1 MAVTWTFRCS
11 VWVMLSGFVTA
22 YAANYCWASDVSWM
36 IKTAICIFAGW
47 CGLSTIVALHI
58 STLRCSESH
67 TLATLL
73 IQYLMNQIPS
83 LMASSVYSGIKKVW
97 QRPMEEQEK
106 FLMKLLA
113 RDAKTEYG
121 MTHGFSDIKS
131 LQEFREKHPL
141 TKYEHYR
148 DYFTRLADG
157 EKNVC
162 VAATLERFGT
172 SSGTTGK
179 GKLIPMVRP
188 TEFTKV
194 SMAITSKL
202 SSVSP
207 VQKMYSLYCKP
218 VVKMTK
224 SGVRIAPVMFV
235 PEGKIMSLL
244 VSATQNTPPS
254 GFQISTDFEATYV
267 QTLFALTDKNIGQ
280 INAPFASQVY
290 RGLKMLE
297 DEQEMFLEDLT
308 LGRVNPKIQLDEGIR
323 RSLDAAL
330 TADPARADE
339 LRREFSKGFVGIVG
353 RIWPHLSHVAG
364 IDVSGFMKKLDARY
378 TKGTRLHSPAYSC
391 TEGFIGVNAWVDK
404 TPQQYTLLPNEMVVE
419 FIPEHLSAEETP
431 LTLLMDEVEVGKR
444 YEIAITSISGFY
456 RYRLGDVVEVVD
468 FIERCPV
475 VAVMYRTGELL
486 NLRSEKINV
495 LVVNKA
501 IQESLEGWDGATLV
515 EWACAESPLMH
526 DDKNDGEYDM
536 YYLLFVEL
544 ESEKEIRL
552 SADQMSM
559 FDKSL
564 RKQHEFYEQYR
575 KVGTICE
582 ARVVVLRPGSFN
594 KLQEHIIAT
603 STASYNQ
610 FKMPKKLRTKA
621 MLDLMLECAVVENT

>member
-162 VAATLERFGT
+162 VAEEIHRFGT
-172 SSGTTGK
+172 TSGTTGK
-179 GKLIPMVRP
+179 SKVIPSKALSGVSNFVSFPRRL
-188 TEFTKV
+188 TK
-194 SMAITSKL
+194 I
-202 SSVSP
+202 SP
-207 VQKMYSLYCKP
+207 VQKSAILYCKP
-218 VVKMTK
+218 AMKFTAT
-224 SGVRIAPVMFV
+224 GLPIV
-235 PEGKIMSLL
+235 PFFFTSEDDRRFTNVTVNSPF
-244 VSATQNTPPS
+244 SA
-254 GFQISTDFEATYV
+254 FQIITDFEATYV
-267 QTLFALTDKNIGQ
+267 HMLFALTDKNIFQ
-280 INAPFASQVY
+280 LVAAFASQVY

-339 LRREFSKGFVGIVG
+339 LRREFAKGFVGIVG
-353 RIWPHLSHVAG
+353 RIWPHLEFISA
-364 IDVSGFMKKLDARY
+364 IEISGYLRKIEARY
-378 TKGTRLHSPAYSC
+378 AKGTRFFTIAYGS
-391 TEGFIGVNAWVDK
+391 TEGITAYNYFLNK
-404 TPQQYTLLPNEMVVE
+404 KPPQYVLLPDQMVVE
-419 FIPEHLSAEETP
+419 FIPEHLSGEENP
-431 LTLLMDEVEVGKR
+431 DTLLMDEVEVGKR
-444 YEIAITSISGFY
+444 YEIVLTTTLGLY
-456 RYRLGDVVEVVD
+456 RYRLGDVIEIVG
-468 FIERCPV
+468 FHERCPV
-475 VAVMYRTGELL
+475 IAMRYRTGELL
-486 NLRSEKINV
+486 NLRSEKIDV
-495 LVVNKA
+495 LVVNNAVQDLLAGLK
-501 IQESLEGWDGATLV
+501 ETSLI
-515 EWACAESPLMH
+515 EWTCAESTLMY
-526 DDKNDGEYDM
+526 DDDCEYDM
-536 YYLLFVEL
+536 FYTLFVEL
-544 ESEKEIRL
+544 ESKSKIHL
-552 SADQMSM
+552 SAEQKSL

-564 RKQHEFYEQYR
+564 RKQHEFYEHYR
-575 KVGTICE
+575 HIGTICE
-582 ARVVVLRPGSFN
+582 ARILVVRSGSFHR
-594 KLQEHIIAT
+594 LQEFIMAT

-610 FKMPKKLRTKA
+610 FKMPKKLRTKKMVDF
-621 MLDLMLECAVVENT
+621 MLTNVDE